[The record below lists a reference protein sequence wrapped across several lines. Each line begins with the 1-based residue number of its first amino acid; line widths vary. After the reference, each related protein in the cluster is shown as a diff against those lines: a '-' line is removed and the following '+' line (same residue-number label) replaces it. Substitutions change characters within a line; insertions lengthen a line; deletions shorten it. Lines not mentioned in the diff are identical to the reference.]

1 MKIERKRLVLL
12 SLLVFG
18 SITAFAQKISQN
30 VMQKILRKQNSWKV
44 KLVKNMKELYHLLL
58 ILEYLLNLTILLKV

>member
-18 SITAFAQKISQN
+18 GITAFAQKISQN
-30 VMQKILRKQNSWKV
+30 VMQKIYDEV
-44 KLVKNMKELYHLLL
+44 K
-58 ILEYLLNLTILLKV
+58 TP

>member
-18 SITAFAQKISQN
+18 SITAFAQKISERDAEDIRRG
-30 VMQKILRKQNSWKV
+30 KDTL
-44 KLVKNMKELYHLLL
+44 
-58 ILEYLLNLTILLKV
+58 